1 MQSWIVTDTELKNQ
15 ILFERRQGEKHKVSL
30 RAVREEKEKLR
41 KERNLQAEKIKQ
53 LQAESMFALIL
64 FKY

>member
-41 KERNLQAEKIKQ
+41 KERNLQAEQIKE

>member
-15 ILFERRQGEKHKVSL
+15 ISFERRQGEKHKVSL

-41 KERNLQAEKIKQ
+41 KERNLQAEQIKE